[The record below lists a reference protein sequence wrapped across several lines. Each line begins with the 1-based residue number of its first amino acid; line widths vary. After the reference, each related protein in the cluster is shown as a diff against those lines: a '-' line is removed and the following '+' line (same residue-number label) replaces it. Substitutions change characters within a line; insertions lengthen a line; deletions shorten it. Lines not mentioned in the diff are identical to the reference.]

1 MVFAKLVLHVRIKFT
16 EDKRK
21 RYVLAVIINGVI
33 VLFVTLIALSTEYSK
48 FPIVLMTIPDDIRRK
63 RGLAIHF
70 TTSLTYL
77 NFRHIKSDTP
87 NAQFYY

>member
-33 VLFVTLIALSTEYSK
+33 VLFVTLIALSTEYSEVSHR
-48 FPIVLMTIPDDIRRK
+48 IDDYSR
-63 RGLAIHF
+63 
-70 TTSLTYL
+70 
-77 NFRHIKSDTP
+77 
-87 NAQFYY
+87 